1 MRASLNPRSSAWV
14 LKFPAAE
21 FLVELS
27 EQEKETLTRLIEAGV
42 VRITD
47 RLGKMSHTEWGVT
60 SSSIKEMPVVRVL
73 SWFARSKSPHVA
85 ALFRSDTEF
94 PLEFLVLFSEKSAK
108 SVTAAVTGPFS
119 DKLKNLD
126 NLVQLAIGEISNIV
140 AQSVLGVLADE
151 YGASIILSIPKV
163 QVGPKAELMVGALEN
178 YDGRRDTLLMSHVDM
193 YAENLAAE
201 CSMVVIANTEG
212 IRKLLKKSQ
221 PT

>member
-1 MRASLNPRSSAWV
+1 M
-14 LKFPAAE
+14 
-21 FLVELS
+21 ELS
-27 EQEKETLTRLIEAGV
+27 EQEKETVTRLVEAGV
-42 VRITD
+42 VRSTD
-47 RLGKMSHTEWGVT
+47 RLGKLSHTEWGVT

-119 DKLKNLD
+119 ERLKSLD
-126 NLVQLAIGEISNIV
+126 NLVQLTIGEVSNIM
-140 AQSVLGVLADE
+140 AQSVLGVLADA
-151 YGASIILSIPKV
+151 YGASVILSIPEV
-163 QVGPKAELMVGALEN
+163 RVGSKADLMVGALGN

-201 CSMVVIANTEG
+201 CSMVMIANTEG
-212 IRKLLKKSQ
+212 MQKLLKKSQ
-221 PT
+221 PA

>member
-1 MRASLNPRSSAWV
+1 M
-14 LKFPAAE
+14 
-21 FLVELS
+21 ELS
-27 EQEKETLTRLIEAGV
+27 EREKRTVTRLIEDGV
-42 VRITD
+42 VRSTD
-47 RLGKMSHTEWGVT
+47 RLGKLSHTEWSVT

-119 DKLKNLD
+119 ERLKSFD
-126 NLVQLAIGEISNIV
+126 NLVQLTIGEVSNIV
-140 AQSVLGVLADE
+140 AQSVLGVLADA
-151 YGASIILSIPKV
+151 YGASIILSMPEV
-163 QVGPKAELMVGALEN
+163 RVGSKADLMVGALGN
-178 YDGRRDTLLMSHVDM
+178 YDGRCDTLLMSHVDM

-201 CSMVVIANTEG
+201 CSMVMIANTEG

-221 PT
+221 PA